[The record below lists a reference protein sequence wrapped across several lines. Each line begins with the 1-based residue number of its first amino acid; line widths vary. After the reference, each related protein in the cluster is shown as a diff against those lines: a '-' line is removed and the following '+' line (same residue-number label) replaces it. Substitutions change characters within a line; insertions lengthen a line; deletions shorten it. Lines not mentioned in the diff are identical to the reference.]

1 MYNGNIAETSWR
13 TSSDNIRRKYEYAYD
28 ELDRLLGAYFN
39 IPGTA
44 VQGSYDEYLSYDSN
58 GNILSLQRYGEREDA
73 TLPMLIDDLK
83 YGYDIGNKLLNVT
96 DEETHPS
103 GFNDG
108 NKHTQTNLPDF
119 VYDAAGNL
127 TRDRNKK
134 ISAITYN
141 HLNQPKKLTSDTGE
155 ITYLYPIK

>member
-1 MYNGNIAETSWR
+1 MHTFRHNNLTKYYN
-13 TSSDNIRRKYEYAYD
+13 AYYY
-28 ELDRLLGAYFN
+28 LDRLLVDYFR

-58 GNILSLQRYGEREDA
+58 GNILTLQRYGEREDA
-73 TLPMLIDDLK
+73 TLTMLIDDLN

-96 DEETHPS
+96 DDEAHPS

-108 NKHTQTNLPDF
+108 NIHTQTNLPDF

-127 TRDRNKK
+127 IRD
-134 ISAITYN
+134 ST
-141 HLNQPKKLTSDTGE
+141 NQ
-155 ITYLYPIK
+155 